1 MEDTLR
7 QSFTAPMGKATVEL
21 TVVASIILV
30 FVGGLQLILGLRRT
44 GTPRLVL
51 VGAGS
56 LLMICLFA
64 SMLLK
69 IRGYEV
75 TPSHVL
81 VKYGFSGTKIPIADI
96 QDVSA
101 QPNALRGSSRDAA
114 NGGLWSFLG
123 RFSSPEL
130 GQVRAYVSDLRNTVV
145 INLAE
150 HNVVLSPDDPAGF
163 VAAVKKQ
170 KGAPQG

>member
-1 MEDTLR
+1 MEEILR

-21 TVVASIILV
+21 TVVALV
-30 FVGGLQLILGLRRT
+30 VLLLVAGLQLVLGLRRQ

-56 LLMICLFA
+56 LLMVCLVC

-81 VKYGFSGTKIPIADI
+81 VKYGFSGTRIPIADI
-96 QDVSA
+96 RDVTS
-101 QPNALRGSSRDAA
+101 QPNALRGSNRAAA

-130 GQVRAYVSDLRNTVV
+130 GPVRAYVSDLRRTVV
-145 INLAE
+145 IHLPDYK
-150 HNVVLSPDDPAGF
+150 VVVSPDDAAGF

-170 KGAPQG
+170 KGPFQ